1 MIISL
6 QRENKIIKLCIKG
19 VKEIYIYLSL
29 KQQELI
35 KN

>member
-19 VKEIYIYLSL
+19 VKEIYIS
-29 KQQELI
+29 KFKTTRI
-35 KN
+35 N